1 MKAYPVALA
10 VAAVSMSALGC
21 FSADVEAQSV
31 CTEGSLQFGTV
42 ENVPTWNGDGTV
54 TMTSTITF
62 DLDILRDLQERGSLA
77 LVFETGVLRFAPGQL
92 ANLQSLEATVESEG
106 ATGDPALIMSY
117 VLPAPVRQGR
127 EIDLGSTMDTATL
140 LAFLQSG
147 ATVVTYVATLQGE
160 PWDTS
165 LLVKNRICVNANM
178 RMTES
183 L

>member
-1 MKAYPVALA
+1 MKAYSVALA
-10 VAAVSMSALGC
+10 VAAVFMPALGC
-21 FSADVEAQSV
+21 YSADVEAQSV

-42 ENVPTWNGDGTV
+42 ENAPSWNGSV
-54 TMTSTITF
+54 TMVSTITF

-92 ANLQSLEATVESEG
+92 ANLQSLEATVESED
-106 ATGDPALIMSY
+106 ATGDPASIMSY
-117 VLPAPVRQGR
+117 VLPASVRQGR

-165 LLVKNRICVNANM
+165 LLVKNRICVNADM
-178 RMTES
+178 RMEGS